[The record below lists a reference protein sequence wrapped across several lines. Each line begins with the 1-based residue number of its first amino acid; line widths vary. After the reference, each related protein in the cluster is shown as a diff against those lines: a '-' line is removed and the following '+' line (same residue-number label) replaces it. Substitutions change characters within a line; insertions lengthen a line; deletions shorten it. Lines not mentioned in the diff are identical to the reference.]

1 MTEKRSNNF
10 NRKIESTSTKNS
22 FGFSHRSAQ
31 KGAAEEEGVV
41 LLSDRNLVRVAI
53 TKSSS
58 CNSCAMSGSCP
69 LSSPNKKDWKV
80 WAKNDLD
87 AKEGDKVKIAIT
99 PSRYITIAA
108 LIFLTPVIVLLISY
122 IVLSSLGMNDD
133 KAVISSVILA
143 FASYFIVRIAEKSKL
158 STSSY
163 KVVEIFEG
171 RNNLK

>member
-1 MTEKRSNNF
+1 MAEKRSNNSDR
-10 NRKIESTSTKNS
+10 NIESITKNS
-22 FGFSHRSAQ
+22 FGFSHRGSQ

-41 LLSDRNLVRVAI
+41 LLTDRNLVRVAI

-58 CNSCAMSGSCP
+58 CNSCAISGSCP

-80 WAKNDLD
+80 WARNDLS
-87 AKEGDKVKIAIT
+87 AKKGDKVKIAIT

-122 IVLSSLGMNDD
+122 IVLSSMGMHDD

-158 STSSY
+158 STTSY
-163 KVVEIFEG
+163 KVVEIFNV